1 MKLLTT
7 TIAITSLVTAFQMP
21 ASAQPI
27 DSTNRKCSIQN
38 SVYQAIG
45 NPDFKLI
52 FSPRL
57 PNKNMDA
64 VVTLEHTKRG
74 KIQIF
79 HMVTSNGYGSSFL
92 TDPNR
97 EETSLNI
104 VVFDRNLKRDSIFR
118 NEVAPEYAFI
128 SGLGSNDYYSNNARN
143 REFLLADVMWKFD
156 RCNLSSK

>member
-7 TIAITSLVTAFQMP
+7 TITITALVTAFQMS
-21 ASAQPI
+21 ASAQSI
-27 DSTNRKCSIQN
+27 DSTGRKCSIQN

-64 VVTLEHTKRG
+64 VVTLKHTKRG
-74 KIQIF
+74 RIQTF

-92 TDPNR
+92 TDPKR
-97 EETSLNI
+97 EETTLNI

-128 SGLGSNDYYSNNARN
+128 SDLGSNDYYSNNARN
-143 REFLLADVMWKFD
+143 REFLLGDVMWKFD
-156 RCNLSSK
+156 RCSLSSK